1 MLRLRCRDILYLFP
15 MGEKIQYNRI
25 AVVMVEE
32 GIKNGEL
39 AEFCGVK
46 EHTVSRWRT
55 NDQQPPLAMLRR
67 IALYAHRDVRDLLA
81 PNQLPAVPVRKK

>member
-1 MLRLRCRDILYLFP
+1 
-15 MGEKIQYNRI
+15 MGEKILYNRI

-32 GIKNGEL
+32 GIKGREL

-55 NDQQPPLAMLRR
+55 NDQQPSLVMLHR
-67 IALYAHRDVRDLLA
+67 IALYAHRDVRDLLVQ
-81 PNQLPAVPVRKK
+81 NKLPTTPVRKK